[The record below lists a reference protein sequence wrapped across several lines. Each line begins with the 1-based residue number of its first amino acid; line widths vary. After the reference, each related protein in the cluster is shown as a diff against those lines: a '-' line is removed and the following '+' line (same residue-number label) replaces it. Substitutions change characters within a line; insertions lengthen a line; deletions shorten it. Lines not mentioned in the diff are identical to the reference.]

1 LTVAPALLDQV
12 PLVGRVVTGDALYCQ
27 RSVCQQIL
35 DDGGDYLIGVKEN
48 QPELFEEIALLF
60 AQPPPGEVFTI
71 ASQHDKGHGR
81 REIRRLWASTALA
94 EYLDW
99 PGAQQVCKVERRNS
113 QHGMVTT
120 EVRYVITSLAAA
132 VGADAL
138 LAAKRGHWGIEN
150 RVHYVRD
157 VSLGEDGSQVR
168 SGSAPQILAAL
179 RNAVIGLLRQAG
191 HSNIAAALR
200 QQGWQSGA
208 ALRLLG
214 ILPA

>member
-81 REIRRLWASTALA
+81 REWSFPAIVDTETL
-94 EYLDW
+94 
-99 PGAQQVCKVERRNS
+99 
-113 QHGMVTT
+113 GMMPREGVHH
-120 EVRYVITSLAAA
+120 
-132 VGADAL
+132 
-138 LAAKRGHWGIEN
+138 AKEP
-150 RVHYVRD
+150 
-157 VSLGEDGSQVR
+157 SPL
-168 SGSAPQILAAL
+168 SG
-179 RNAVIGLLRQAG
+179 GLSR
-191 HSNIAAALR
+191 
-200 QQGWQSGA
+200 
-208 ALRLLG
+208 
-214 ILPA
+214 